1 MPQESNGRDT
11 ATLQAVAVEA
21 GVATSTV
28 SRFVKGELQLAEG
41 TERRVIQAMETLGY
55 RRPRPARPAAAPT
68 DVRTIAVL
76 VPELDSY
83 YSRFSR
89 LAVEAAE
96 QVGLIPLVVSVGLTS
111 LQAATYL
118 RKLLAG
124 GLEGVISIGTLRS
137 EEARRL
143 LSEHGVPLIAIDEPG
158 GGGSIAPTHCIRVDN
173 YSGARQVITFLSRLG
188 HRDIAFISGPREHA
202 AVADRR
208 RGYEDG
214 MVAAGLDHTKQF
226 DLEGVCS
233 EDFGFAALTSLL
245 AFPGPRPTAVYV
257 AADEIA
263 AGVVN
268 AAKHFR
274 LTVPE
279 ELSIVGHDDIPIARR
294 TVPGLTT
301 VHTPLDAVAD
311 AAVSAL
317 FELVAGDAVPEGAS
331 TSVIPVTLTV
341 RGSTAA
347 PAT

>member
-1 MPQESNGRDT
+1 MAQESSGRDV
-11 ATLQAVAVEA
+11 ATLQAVAAEA
-21 GVATSTV
+21 GVAPSTV
-28 SRFVKGELQLAEG
+28 SRFVKGQLQLAEG

-55 RRPRPARPAAAPT
+55 RRPRLARPQAAPVA
-68 DVRTIAVL
+68 VRTIAVL

-96 QVGLIPLVVSVGLTS
+96 QVGLVPLVVSVGLTS

-118 RKLLAG
+118 RTLMVG
-124 GLEGVISIGTLRS
+124 GLAGVISIGTLRGG
-137 EEARRL
+137 EARQL
-143 LSEHGVPLIAIDEPG
+143 LREYAVPLVAIDEPG
-158 GGGSIAPTHCIRVDN
+158 GGAVAPTQCINVDN
-173 YSGARQVITFLSRLG
+173 YSGARQVITYLSRLG
-188 HRDIAFISGPREHA
+188 HRDIAFVSGPREHA

-214 MVAAGLDHTKQF
+214 MAAAGLDHTVQF

-233 EDFGFAALTSLL
+233 EQFGFAALTSLL
-245 AFPGPRPTAVYV
+245 TFPGPRPTAVYV

-263 AGVVN
+263 AGVLN

-274 LTVPE
+274 LAVPE

-294 TVPGLTT
+294 IVPGLTT
-301 VHTPLDAVAD
+301 VHTPLDVVAD

-317 FELVAGDAVPEGAS
+317 FELIAGDGVSGDAR

-341 RGSTAA
+341 RGSAAA
-347 PAT
+347 PAA